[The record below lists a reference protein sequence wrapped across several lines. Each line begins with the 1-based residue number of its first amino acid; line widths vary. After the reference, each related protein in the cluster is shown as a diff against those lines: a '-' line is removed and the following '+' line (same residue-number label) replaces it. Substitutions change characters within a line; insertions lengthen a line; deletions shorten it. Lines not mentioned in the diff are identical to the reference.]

1 MKKILTSLIVI
12 LVTFIIYVALVSNNI
27 LSYPGKR
34 NLRVVEPSSSETTN
48 EVVDEALKGIGEL
61 YTMQYVYTMQ
71 STTTDPMEIFGI
83 QLPIGQKKL
92 SYLYSGTLK
101 VGVDLEKA
109 SSSVVGDT
117 ITVIF
122 PNLIAEN
129 SYDEKSIQFYD
140 VKQYSFTRKALEN
153 YQASRIAN
161 LDDIKQRA
169 EELGIYEEAKDNLQ
183 SILEGQLNSILKQV
197 GKGDNYHV
205 NLIIESAEVDYEFDD
220 E

>member
-61 YTMQYVYTMQ
+61 YTMQ

-183 SILEGQLNSILKQV
+183 SILEVQLNSILKQV

>member
-109 SSSVVGDT
+109 SSSVVYNG
-117 ITVIF
+117 
-122 PNLIAEN
+122 LIN
-129 SYDEKSIQFYD
+129 
-140 VKQYSFTRKALEN
+140 
-153 YQASRIAN
+153 
-161 LDDIKQRA
+161 
-169 EELGIYEEAKDNLQ
+169 
-183 SILEGQLNSILKQV
+183 
-197 GKGDNYHV
+197 
-205 NLIIESAEVDYEFDD
+205 
-220 E
+220 